1 MLPWVLG
8 DTDLGDD
15 VLEIGP
21 GPGLT
26 TNVLRHRTPR
36 LTAVEVDD
44 ELAAALSLR
53 LAKTNV
59 TVLHA
64 DATAMPLP
72 DGRFSSAVSFTM
84 LHHVPSAALQDQ
96 LLTETHRV
104 LRPGGW
110 FVGSDSTQS
119 LLFRLAHLNDTMVV
133 VDPHTFAARL
143 ERAGFAEVKVNSAKG
158 AFRFRAQRP
167 G

>member
-1 MLPWVLG
+1 LPWVLG

-26 TNVLRHRTPR
+26 TNLLRHRTTH

-44 ELAAALSLR
+44 ELAAALALR
-53 LAKTNV
+53 LENV

-72 DGRFSSAVSFTM
+72 DERFSSALSFTM

-96 LLTETHRV
+96 LLAETQRV

-110 FVGSDSTQS
+110 FLGSDSTPS
-119 LLFRLAHLNDTMVV
+119 LVFRLAHLFDTMVV
-133 VDPHTFAARL
+133 VDPDTFAARL
-143 ERAGFAEVKVNSAKG
+143 EHAGFRDAKVSSAKG

-167 G
+167 A